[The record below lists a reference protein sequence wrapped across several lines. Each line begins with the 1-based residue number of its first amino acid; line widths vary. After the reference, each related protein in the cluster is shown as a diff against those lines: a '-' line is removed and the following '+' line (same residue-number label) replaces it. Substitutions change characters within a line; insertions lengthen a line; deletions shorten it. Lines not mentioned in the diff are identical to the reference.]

1 MRTMPKSKTPNATTE
16 SIKKPTRTR
25 RSTSKNQPAFDDT
38 FIRETRVSYIHSQQ
52 ALFKIR
58 SASDVATFV
67 RSILTD
73 NSREHFIAMFLDAM
87 HQVTAYSIVS
97 IGTANYAVVT
107 PREVYQRAI
116 VAGAIAIAVAH
127 NHPSGSP
134 VPSDEDHKVT
144 KRLFESGVMLGI
156 KLLDHV
162 VVTDNEHYSFSEN
175 GVL

>member
-1 MRTMPKSKTPNATTE
+1 MRTMPKSNTPKAMTE
-16 SIKKPTRTR
+16 SIKKPSRTQ
-25 RSTSKNQPAFDDT
+25 RSTSKNQQAFEDT
-38 FIRETRVSYIHSQQ
+38 FIRETRVSYVHSKQ

-67 RSILTD
+67 RSVLTD
-73 NSREHFIAMFLDAM
+73 NSREHFVAMFLDAM

-134 VPSDEDHKVT
+134 LPSDEDHKVT
-144 KRLFESGVMLGI
+144 KRLFESGVLLGI

>member
-1 MRTMPKSKTPNATTE
+1 MPKSNNTTTPSSN
-16 SIKKPTRTR
+16 KPTRTR
-25 RSTSKNQPAFDDT
+25 KAARNTQPLIEDT

-67 RSILTD
+67 RSVLTD
-73 NSREHFIAMFLDAM
+73 NSREHFVAMFLDAM

-97 IGTANYAVVT
+97 IGIANSAPVT

-116 VAGAIAIAVAH
+116 VAGAIAIVVAH
-127 NHPSGSP
+127 NHPSGSTL
-134 VPSDEDHKVT
+134 PSDEDHKVT
-144 KRLFESGVMLGI
+144 KRLFESGVLLGI

-162 VVTDNEHYSFSEN
+162 VVTDSEHYSFSEN
-175 GVL
+175 GIL

>member
-1 MRTMPKSKTPNATTE
+1 MRTMPKSKTPKATTE

-25 RSTSKNQPAFDDT
+25 RSTSKEQPAFEDT
-38 FIRETRVSYIHSQQ
+38 FIRETRVSYIRSQQ

-67 RSILTD
+67 RSVLTD
-73 NSREHFIAMFLDAM
+73 NSREHFVAMFLDAM

-97 IGTANYAVVT
+97 IGTANYAFVT

-116 VAGAIAIAVAH
+116 VAGAIAIVIAH
-127 NHPSGSP
+127 NHPSGSRL
-134 VPSDEDHKVT
+134 PSEDEHKVT
-144 KRLFESGVMLGI
+144 KRLFESGVLLGI

>member
-1 MRTMPKSKTPNATTE
+1 MASKSNNTSAPASSKPK
-16 SIKKPTRTR
+16 RTR
-25 RSTSKNQPAFDDT
+25 KPQRNTQPPFEDT
-38 FIRETRVSYIHSQQ
+38 FIRETRVSYVLSQQ
-52 ALFKIR
+52 ASFKIR

-87 HQVTAYSIVS
+87 HQVAAYSVVS
-97 IGTANYAVVT
+97 IGTANSAPVT

-134 VPSDEDHKVT
+134 LPSDEDHKVT
-144 KRLFESGVMLGI
+144 KRLFESGVLLGI

>member
-1 MRTMPKSKTPNATTE
+1 MPKSKTQTAPTE
-16 SIKKPTRTR
+16 SIRKPPRSR
-25 RSTSKNQPAFDDT
+25 RSTSKDQPAFDDT

-97 IGTANYAVVT
+97 IGIANSAPVT

-116 VAGAIAIAVAH
+116 VAGAISIVVAH
-127 NHPSGSP
+127 NHPSGSTL
-134 VPSDEDHKVT
+134 PSDEDHKVT
-144 KRLFESGVMLGI
+144 KRLFESGVLLGI